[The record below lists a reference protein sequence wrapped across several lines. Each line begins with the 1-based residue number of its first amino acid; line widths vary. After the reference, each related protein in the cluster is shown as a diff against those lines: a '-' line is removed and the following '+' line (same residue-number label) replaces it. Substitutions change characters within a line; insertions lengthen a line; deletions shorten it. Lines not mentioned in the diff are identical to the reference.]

1 MVRKFPAKEFST
13 LIIWR
18 HFGGNTMETC
28 LKLFMDASWRYSDH
42 SSLWDKVGFVCV
54 RSKLLQLC
62 LTLFDPGL

>member
-1 MVRKFPAKEFST
+1 
-13 LIIWR
+13 
-18 HFGGNTMETC
+18 METC